1 VTRDLMSGTT
11 RVVWSGEDAGHYPW
25 GDTKDYEKMTYEAQ
39 DNDPAVSTVHADAST
54 TVILPNR
61 TLVWSIVLNLRSD
74 AKNFYYHFERHLT
87 ENGKEIRAKT
97 WDDTILRDHQ

>member
-1 VTRDLMSGTT
+1 
-11 RVVWSGEDAGHYPW
+11 
-25 GDTKDYEKMTYEAQ
+25 MTYEAQ

-54 TVILPNR
+54 TVILPDR
-61 TLVWSIVLNLRSD
+61 TLVWSIVPNLRSD

-97 WDDTILRDHQ
+97 WDDTIPRDHR